1 MPPEKTKKKSSDMH
15 HLTRDDVSP
24 EDKPLQTAFNLH
36 IRALC
41 RLLKASDIPST
52 PSDETMRAV
61 RERIGSADALAE
73 LKAKIRAAQS
83 FNEGVNM
90 AQTLCRT
97 VNIHRTPIAKNIGR
111 IKDSFLRT
119 MFSAVAVAG
128 LQNFCPDV
136 LGSSDSLYNRVH
148 QMVAVQSFQVV
159 AAGWGYAHLKVDLD
173 KVENEGLLEQF
184 WESFVFSYLANLA
197 RKEMRKGPGAVAAAI
212 ADSNVYR
219 RRQEL
224 GLHRKDFLVAE
235 LFPAHTIR
243 ILEDVECH
251 SDDEGP
257 VANPADPRNPKY
269 NINKKTAR
277 NPYITDF
284 FRELDQR
291 RFNAAD
297 GLGKAQYLVKER
309 NRVYTEADAK
319 DTKISR
325 RFPPNATVDWFDPEY
340 FNKLPVSIRA
350 LYRDA
355 GVALPL
361 PARAQENWQKLSEDD
376 FMAEYGDEVLGLYS
390 FPTDSDM
397 ERGDED
403 EVDDMM
409 QDDT

>member
-1 MPPEKTKKKSSDMH
+1 MP
-15 HLTRDDVSP
+15 
-24 EDKPLQTAFNLH
+24 
-36 IRALC
+36 
-41 RLLKASDIPST
+41 
-52 PSDETMRAV
+52 AV
-61 RERIGSADALAE
+61 QERIGSANALAE

-90 AQTLCRT
+90 AQALHRT

-111 IKDSFLRT
+111 IKDSFLCT

-173 KVENEGLLEQF
+173 KVENKGLLEQF

-235 LFPAHTIR
+235 LLPAHTIR

-325 RFPPNATVDWFDPEY
+325 RFPPDATVDWFDPEY